1 MKYKSLIKQL
11 LREGLTKD
19 KDFSY
24 KGYYCKIPYLE
35 HRNAYGCSV
44 YKDGKYMMGIKG
56 WLPLEKAM
64 AEAKNYI
71 DKHSELTESI
81 KLISKSDKGNR
92 IFKMLKSAKFQ
103 HYDMPKGE
111 LSSFSY
117 GEEDRKRLV
126 SKLSKEDK
134 KTYKEWLKTPE
145 GEKSMKIWDEI
156 SKNWKDRFPDSKH
169 NIVESVT
176 KIDKYGDTLNVEK
189 GWAGF
194 NVMIP
199 EFKTRVKDCMVDII
213 TSENGISEK
222 SFSEYDRVIT
232 DVAEFFKNNKL
243 ANNIINELEKS
254 KSRPEYVAEKIYN
267 EMFQS
272 SKISN
277 DINEAKKKKTE
288 FEILKDNKVSLT
300 DKEREL
306 VMNADAVWHFSQNN
320 KPSPAVWK
328 SKNPKTGKIT
338 YVTNTHRAYNTAPT
352 LKGAITRYHKFIKGT
367 A

>member
-1 MKYKSLIKQL
+1 MIK
-11 LREGLTKD
+11 TT
-19 KDFSY
+19 
-24 KGYYCKIPYLE
+24 I
-35 HRNAYGCSV
+35 
-44 YKDGKYMMGIKG
+44 IK
-56 WLPLEKAM
+56 
-64 AEAKNYI
+64 
-71 DKHSELTESI
+71 
-81 KLISKSDKGNR
+81 
-92 IFKMLKSAKFQ
+92 
-103 HYDMPKGE
+103 
-111 LSSFSY
+111 
-117 GEEDRKRLV
+117 
-126 SKLSKEDK
+126 
-134 KTYKEWLKTPE
+134 
-145 GEKSMKIWDEI
+145 
-156 SKNWKDRFPDSKH
+156 
-169 NIVESVT
+169 
-176 KIDKYGDTLNVEK
+176 
-189 GWAGF
+189 
-194 NVMIP
+194 
-199 EFKTRVKDCMVDII
+199 
-213 TSENGISEK
+213 NGISEK